1 MMVFVEIKHDD
12 DQSISWINLECMV
25 PETGKLFEIK
35 TYIKRNIKAEK
46 TYKQFLTLN
55 REELFSLRD
64 MMNQYLDKHFD
75 KDKKWYPKGRPLS
88 DGDGGADCS
97 TY

>member
-1 MMVFVEIKHDD
+1 MVFVEIKHNDE
-12 DQSISWINLECMV
+12 SISWINLECMV

-35 TYIKRNIKAEK
+35 TYIKRNIKSEK
-46 TYKQFLTLN
+46 TYRQFLTLN

-75 KDKKWYPKGRPLS
+75 KDRKWYPKGRLLS
-88 DGDGGADCS
+88 EDDGVGDCS
-97 TY
+97 TC